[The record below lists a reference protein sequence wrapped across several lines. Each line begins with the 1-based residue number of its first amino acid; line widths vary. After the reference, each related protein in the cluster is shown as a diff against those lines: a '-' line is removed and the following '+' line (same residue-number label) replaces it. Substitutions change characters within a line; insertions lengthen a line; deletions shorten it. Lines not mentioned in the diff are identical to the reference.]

1 MKDYE
6 VIMTLTFTH
15 GTLPA
20 DHKAAIRLMKKA
32 LREQIGD
39 VQRAFAAVSARIE
52 ARVAEIDAL
61 KAQGDPVW
69 PVIDF
74 RRLAAGE
81 VSDVEREAIRRR
93 GCAVIKGHFPR
104 EQALGWDRS
113 MLEYLDRN
121 HFDEQ
126 YKGPGDTFF
135 GSLEASR
142 PEIFPI
148 YWSQAQMQ
156 ARQSDEMA
164 AVQSF
169 LNRLWTFEGD
179 GKQWFNPDISVI
191 YPDRIRRRP
200 PGTTSKGLGAHTDSG
215 ALERWLLPAYQ
226 QVFASVFR
234 GDIDNYDPWNAAHR
248 TEVEEY
254 TVDNTTKCSVFR
266 TFQGWTALS
275 DMIPHQGLLHVVPIP
290 EAMAYILLRPL
301 LDDVP
306 DDELCG
312 VAPGKV
318 LPVSEKWHPLLIR
331 ALTSI
336 PALEAGDSVWWHC
349 DVIHSVAPV
358 ENQQG
363 WGNVMYIPAAPL
375 CEKNLAYAKK
385 VKVALER
392 GASPGDFPRE
402 DYEVEWKDRFT
413 LADLNI
419 HGKRALGMT
428 P

>member
-1 MKDYE
+1 MA
-6 VIMTLTFTH
+6 FTSE
-15 GTLPA
+15 TLPT
-20 DHKAAIRLMKKA
+20 DHKASIRQMKQQ
-32 LREQIGD
+32 LRAQIGD
-39 VQRAFAAVSARIE
+39 VQQVFNRLSEQIA
-52 ARVAEIDAL
+52 ARVADINAL
-61 KAQGDPVW
+61 KAQGKSVW
-69 PVIDF
+69 PQ
-74 RRLAAGE
+74 LAYSDIAQGK
-81 VSDVEREAIRRR
+81 VSEAQRALIKRR

-113 MLEYLDRN
+113 MLDYLDQN
-121 HFDEQ
+121 HFDEV
-126 YKGPGDTFF
+126 YKGPGDSFF
-135 GSLEASR
+135 GTLEASR
-142 PEIFPI
+142 PEIYPI

-156 ARQSDEMA
+156 ARQSNEMA

-169 LNRLWTFEGD
+169 LNRLWRFESEGQ
-179 GKQWFNPDISVI
+179 QWFDPDVSVI

-226 QVFASVFR
+226 RVFASVFN
-234 GDIDNYDPWNAAHR
+234 GKFEEYDPWNAAHR

-275 DMIPHQGLLHVVPIP
+275 DMIPGQGLLHVVPIP
-290 EAMAYILLRPL
+290 EAMPYILLRPL

-306 DDELCG
+306 EDELCG
-312 VAPGKV
+312 VAPGRV
-318 LPVSEKWHPLLIR
+318 LPVSEKWHPLLME
-331 ALTSI
+331 ALSSI

-375 CEKNLAYAKK
+375 CAKNLAYARK
-385 VKVALER
+385 VKVALEQ

-402 DYEVEWKDRFT
+402 NYESDWSGRFT
-413 LADLNI
+413 LDDLNI
-419 HGKRALGMT
+419 HGKRALGMDV
-428 P
+428 

>member
-1 MKDYE
+1 MAVTCASE
-6 VIMTLTFTH
+6 
-15 GTLPA
+15 TLPA
-20 DHKAAIRLMKKA
+20 DHNAAIRQLKQE
-32 LREQIGD
+32 LRAQIGD
-39 VQRAFAAVSARIE
+39 VQTVFNQLSERIA
-52 ARVAEIDAL
+52 ARVAEINAL
-61 KAQGDPVW
+61 KARGEPVW
-69 PVIDF
+69 PVIPFADIQNGT
-74 RRLAAGE
+74 L
-81 VSDVEREAIRRR
+81 SDEQREAVKRR

-104 EQALGWDRS
+104 EKALGWDRS

-121 HFDEQ
+121 HFDEV
-126 YKGPGDTFF
+126 YKGPGDSFF
-135 GSLEASR
+135 GTLEASR
-142 PEIFPI
+142 PEIYPI

-156 ARQSDEMA
+156 ARQSSEMA
-164 AVQSF
+164 QVQSF
-169 LNRLWTFEGD
+169 LNRLWTFESE
-179 GKQWFNPDISVI
+179 GKQWFDPDVSVI

-226 QVFASVFR
+226 QVFAAVFN
-234 GDIDNYDPWNAAHR
+234 GKPEEYDPWNAAHR
-248 TEVEEY
+248 NEVEEY

-275 DMIPHQGLLHVVPIP
+275 DMLPGQGLLHVVPIP
-290 EAMAYILLRPL
+290 EAMAYVLLRPL

-312 VAPGKV
+312 VAPGRV
-318 LPVSEKWHPLLIR
+318 LPISAQWHPLLIE

-336 PALEAGDSVWWHC
+336 PELEAGDSVWWHC

-358 ENQQG
+358 TDQQG

-375 CEKNLAYAKK
+375 CEKNLAYAKR
-385 VKVALER
+385 VKAALEK

-402 DYEVEWKDRFT
+402 DYETTWADRFT
-413 LADLNI
+413 LDDLNE
-419 HGKRALGMT
+419 HGKRALGIQ

>member
-1 MKDYE
+1 M
-6 VIMTLTFTH
+6 TFTSE
-15 GTLPA
+15 TLPV
-20 DHKAAIRLMKKA
+20 DHKAAIRQMKQE
-32 LREQIGD
+32 LRQQMGD
-39 VQRAFAAVSARIE
+39 VKAVFNQLHARISQ
-52 ARVAEIDAL
+52 RVAEINAL
-61 KAQGDPVW
+61 KAQGEDVW
-69 PVIDF
+69 PVIAFEDVKQG
-74 RRLAAGE
+74 R
-81 VSDVEREAIRRR
+81 VSEQQRTLIKQR

-104 EQALGWDRS
+104 ERALGWDRD
-113 MLEYLDRN
+113 MMAYLEQN
-121 HFDEQ
+121 HFDDV
-126 YKGPGDTFF
+126 YKGPGDNFF
-135 GSLEASR
+135 GSLDASR
-142 PEIFPI
+142 PEIYPI
-148 YWSQAQMQ
+148 YWSQSQMQ

-169 LNRLWTFEGD
+169 LNRLWRFESEGTT
-179 GKQWFNPDISVI
+179 WFDPDVSVI

-226 QVFASVFR
+226 RVFANVFNGR
-234 GDIDNYDPWNAAHR
+234 LDEYDPWDAAHR

-254 TVDNTTKCSVFR
+254 TVENTTKCSVFR

-275 DMIPHQGLLHVVPIP
+275 DMIPGQGLLHVVPIP
-290 EAMAYILLRPL
+290 EAMAYVLLRPL

-306 DDELCG
+306 EDELCG

-318 LPVSEKWHPLLIR
+318 LPISEKWHPLLIE

-358 ENQQG
+358 NDQQG

-375 CEKNLAYAKK
+375 CEKNLAWARKA
-385 VKVALER
+385 KVALEN

-402 DYEVEWKDRFT
+402 DYEANWEGRFT
-413 LADLNI
+413 LADLNEY
-419 HGKRALGMT
+419 GKRALGMN
-428 P
+428 

>member
-1 MKDYE
+1 
-6 VIMTLTFTH
+6 MTLTFTSE
-15 GTLPA
+15 TLPS
-20 DHKAAIRLMKKA
+20 DHKAAIRQMKRE
-32 LREQIGD
+32 LRAQIGD
-39 VQRAFAAVSARIE
+39 VQAVFDRLSDKIAG
-52 ARVAEIDAL
+52 RVAEINAL
-61 KAQGDPVW
+61 KSKGDPVW
-69 PVIDF
+69 PVIPF
-74 RRLAAGE
+74 A
-81 VSDVEREAIRRR
+81 DVQSGNISQEQREAVKRR

-104 EQALGWDRS
+104 EQALAWDNA
-113 MLEYLDRN
+113 MLDYLDLNR
-121 HFDEQ
+121 FDDV
-126 YKGPGDTFF
+126 YKGPGDNFF
-135 GSLEASR
+135 GSLTASR
-142 PEIFPI
+142 PEIYPI
-148 YWSQAQMQ
+148 YWSHAQME
-156 ARQSDEMA
+156 ARQSEEMA
-164 AVQSF
+164 QVQSF
-169 LNRLWTFEGD
+169 LNRLWTFESN
-179 GKQWFNPDISVI
+179 GKQWFNPDVSVI

-226 QVFASVFR
+226 QVFARVFD
-234 GDIDNYDPWNAAHR
+234 GNVDQYDPWNAAHR

-275 DMIPHQGLLHVVPIP
+275 DMIPDQGLLHVVPIP

-306 DDELCG
+306 EDELCG
-312 VAPGKV
+312 VAPGRV
-318 LPVSEKWHPLLIR
+318 LPISEKWHPLLIE

-363 WGNVMYIPAAPL
+363 WGNVMYIPAAPM

-385 VKVALER
+385 VKAALET

-402 DYEVEWKDRFT
+402 DYESDWQSRFT
-413 LADLNI
+413 TDDLNI
-419 HGKRALGMT
+419 HGKRALGMV
-428 P
+428 

>member
-1 MKDYE
+1 MAF
-6 VIMTLTFTH
+6 TFTYE
-15 GTLPA
+15 TLPDDPESA
-20 DHKAAIRLMKKA
+20 IRQMKAA
-32 LREQIGD
+32 LRAQLGD
-39 VQRAFAAVSARIE
+39 VQQVFDKLSASIE

-61 KAQGDPVW
+61 KAQGRPVW
-69 PVIDF
+69 PEIPFADI
-74 RRLAAGE
+74 AAGS
-81 VSDVEREAIRRR
+81 VSEATRSEIKRR

-104 EQALGWDRS
+104 GQALAWDRS
-113 MLEYLDRN
+113 MLDYLDANR
-121 HFDEQ
+121 FDAV
-126 YKGPGDTFF
+126 YKGPGDSFF

-142 PEIFPI
+142 PEIYPI

-156 ARQSDEMA
+156 ARQSDSMA
-164 AVQSF
+164 AAQAF
-169 LNRLWTFEGD
+169 LNRLWQVESEG
-179 GKQWFNPDISVI
+179 KRWFDPDVSII

-226 QVFASVFR
+226 KVFASVFN
-234 GDIDNYDPWNAAHR
+234 GKIDEYDPWNAAHR

-254 TVDNTTKCSVFR
+254 TVDNTTKCSAFR

-275 DMIPHQGLLHVVPIP
+275 DMLPNQGLLHVVPIP

-306 DDELCG
+306 EEELCG

-318 LPVSEKWHPLLIR
+318 LPVSAQWHPLLMK

-349 DVIHSVAPV
+349 DVIHAVAPV

-363 WGNVMYIPAAPL
+363 WGNVMYIPAAPM
-375 CEKNLAYAKK
+375 CKKNLAYAHK
-385 VKVALER
+385 VRAALET

-402 DYEVEWKDRFT
+402 DYEKAWQGRFT
-413 LADLNI
+413 LDDLNV
-419 HGKRALGMT
+419 HGRRALGLEA
-428 P
+428 

>member
-1 MKDYE
+1 M
-6 VIMTLTFTH
+6 TFTSE
-15 GTLPA
+15 TLPA
-20 DHKAAIRLMKKA
+20 DPKAAIRQLKRE
-32 LREQIGD
+32 LRAQIGD
-39 VQRAFAAVSARIE
+39 VQAVFNKLSDKIAT
-52 ARVAEIDAL
+52 RVAEINAL
-61 KAQGDPVW
+61 KNKGESVW
-69 PVIDF
+69 PEIPF
-74 RRLAAGE
+74 A
-81 VSDVEREAIRRR
+81 DVKNGTITDAQREAVKRR

-104 EQALGWDRS
+104 EQALAWDRS
-113 MLEYLDRN
+113 MLDYLDLN
-121 HFDEQ
+121 KFDDV
-126 YKGPGDTFF
+126 YKGPGDNFF
-135 GSLEASR
+135 GTLTASR
-142 PEIFPI
+142 PEIYPI

-156 ARQSDEMA
+156 ARQSEEMA
-164 AVQSF
+164 QVQSF
-169 LNRLWTFEGD
+169 LNRLWTFESN
-179 GKQWFNPDISVI
+179 GKQWFNPDVSVI

-226 QVFASVFR
+226 QVFARVFD
-234 GDIDNYDPWNAAHR
+234 GNVDKYDPWNAAHR

-275 DMIPHQGLLHVVPIP
+275 DMIPGQGLLHVVPIP

-306 DDELCG
+306 EDELCG
-312 VAPGKV
+312 VAPGRV
-318 LPVSEKWHPLLIR
+318 LPVSEKWHPLLIE
-331 ALTSI
+331 ALSSI

-363 WGNVMYIPAAPL
+363 WGNVMYIPAAPM

-385 VKVALER
+385 VKEALET

-402 DYEVEWKDRFT
+402 DYEKSWQDRFT
-413 LADLNI
+413 VNDLNI
-419 HGKRALGMT
+419 HGKRALGMV
-428 P
+428 

>member
-1 MKDYE
+1 M
-6 VIMTLTFTH
+6 TFTSE
-15 GTLPA
+15 TLPA
-20 DHKAAIRLMKKA
+20 DPKAAIRQLKRE
-32 LREQIGD
+32 LRAQIGD
-39 VQRAFAAVSARIE
+39 VQAVFNKLSDKIAT
-52 ARVAEIDAL
+52 RVAEINAL
-61 KAQGDPVW
+61 KNKGETVW
-69 PVIDF
+69 PEIPF
-74 RRLAAGE
+74 A
-81 VSDVEREAIRRR
+81 DVKNGTITDAQREAVKRR

-104 EQALGWDRS
+104 EQALAWDRS
-113 MLEYLDRN
+113 MLDYLDLN
-121 HFDEQ
+121 KFDDV
-126 YKGPGDTFF
+126 YKGPGDNFF
-135 GSLEASR
+135 GTLTASR
-142 PEIFPI
+142 PEIYPI

-156 ARQSDEMA
+156 ARQSEEMA
-164 AVQSF
+164 QVQSF
-169 LNRLWTFEGD
+169 LNRLWTFESN
-179 GKQWFNPDISVI
+179 GKQWFNPDVSVI

-226 QVFASVFR
+226 QVFARVFD
-234 GDIDNYDPWNAAHR
+234 GNVDKYDPWNAAHR

-275 DMIPHQGLLHVVPIP
+275 DMIPGQGLLHVVPIP

-306 DDELCG
+306 EDELCG
-312 VAPGKV
+312 VAPGRV
-318 LPVSEKWHPLLIR
+318 LPVSEKWHPLLIE

-363 WGNVMYIPAAPL
+363 WGNVMYIPAAPM

-385 VKVALER
+385 VKEALET

-402 DYEVEWKDRFT
+402 DYEKSWQDRFT
-413 LADLNI
+413 VNDLNI
-419 HGKRALGMT
+419 HGKRALGMA
-428 P
+428 

>member
-1 MKDYE
+1 MA
-6 VIMTLTFTH
+6 FTSE
-15 GTLPA
+15 TLPI
-20 DHKAAIRLMKKA
+20 DHKASIRQMKQE
-32 LREQIGD
+32 LRAQIGD
-39 VQRAFAAVSARIE
+39 VQQVFNRLSEQIAT
-52 ARVAEIDAL
+52 RVADINAL
-61 KAQGDPVW
+61 KTQGKSVWPQIAYSDIAQGK
-69 PVIDF
+69 
-74 RRLAAGE
+74 
-81 VSDVEREAIRRR
+81 VSEAQRALIKRR

-104 EQALGWDRS
+104 EQALGWDRA
-113 MLEYLDRN
+113 MLDYLDQN
-121 HFDEQ
+121 HFDEV
-126 YKGPGDTFF
+126 YKGPGDSFF
-135 GSLEASR
+135 GTLEASR
-142 PEIFPI
+142 PEIYPI

-156 ARQSDEMA
+156 ARQSNEMA
-164 AVQSF
+164 AVQAF
-169 LNRLWTFEGD
+169 LNRLWRFESEGQ
-179 GKQWFNPDISVI
+179 QWFDPDVSVI

-226 QVFASVFR
+226 RVFASVFS
-234 GDIDNYDPWNAAHR
+234 GKFEEYDPWNAAHR

-275 DMIPHQGLLHVVPIP
+275 DMIPGQGLLHVVPIP

-306 DDELCG
+306 EDELCG
-312 VAPGKV
+312 VAPGRV
-318 LPVSEKWHPLLIR
+318 LPVSEKWHPLLME
-331 ALTSI
+331 ALSSI

-375 CEKNLAYAKK
+375 CAKNLAYARK
-385 VKVALER
+385 VKVALEQ

-402 DYEVEWKDRFT
+402 NYESDWSGRFT
-413 LADLNI
+413 LNDLNI
-419 HGKRALGMT
+419 HGKRALCIEV
-428 P
+428 

>member
-1 MKDYE
+1 MKE
-6 VIMTLTFTH
+6 REGVMSLTFTSE
-15 GTLPA
+15 TLPA
-20 DHKAAIRLMKKA
+20 DHKAAIRQMKRE
-32 LREQIGD
+32 LRAQIGD
-39 VQRAFAAVSARIE
+39 VQAVFHRLHAKI
-52 ARVAEIDAL
+52 ADRVAEIAAL
-61 KAQGDPVW
+61 KKSGDPVW
-69 PVIDF
+69 PVIPFADVKNGTLSEAQ
-74 RRLAAGE
+74 RAA
-81 VSDVEREAIRRR
+81 VKRR

-104 EQALGWDRS
+104 EQALAWDNA
-113 MLEYLDRN
+113 MLDYLDRN
-121 HFDEQ
+121 HFDEV
-126 YKGPGDTFF
+126 YKGPGDNFF
-135 GSLEASR
+135 GTLTASR
-142 PEIFPI
+142 PEIYPI

-156 ARQSDEMA
+156 ARQSEEMA
-164 AVQSF
+164 QVQSF
-169 LNRLWTFEGD
+169 LNRLWTFESN
-179 GKQWFNPDISVI
+179 GKQWFNPDVSVI

-226 QVFASVFR
+226 QVFARVFD
-234 GDIDNYDPWNAAHR
+234 GNLDQYDPWNAAHR
-248 TEVEEY
+248 TDVEEY

-275 DMIPHQGLLHVVPIP
+275 DMIPDQGLLHVVPIP

-306 DDELCG
+306 EDELCG
-312 VAPGKV
+312 VAPGRV
-318 LPVSEKWHPLLIR
+318 LPISEKWHPLLIE

-363 WGNVMYIPAAPL
+363 WGNVMYIPAAPM

-385 VKVALER
+385 VKAALET

-402 DYEVEWKDRFT
+402 DYETDWQDRFT
-413 LADLNI
+413 LNDLNI
-419 HGKRALGMT
+419 HGKRALGMA
-428 P
+428 

>member
-1 MKDYE
+1 MA
-6 VIMTLTFTH
+6 FTSE
-15 GTLPA
+15 TLPT
-20 DHKAAIRLMKKA
+20 DHKASIRQMKQQ
-32 LREQIGD
+32 LRAQIGD
-39 VQRAFAAVSARIE
+39 VQQVFNRLSEQIA
-52 ARVAEIDAL
+52 ARVADINAL
-61 KAQGDPVW
+61 KAQGKSVW
-69 PVIDF
+69 PQ
-74 RRLAAGE
+74 LAYSDIAQGK
-81 VSDVEREAIRRR
+81 VSEAQRALIKRR

-113 MLEYLDRN
+113 MLDYLDQN
-121 HFDEQ
+121 HFDEV
-126 YKGPGDTFF
+126 YKGPGDSFF
-135 GSLEASR
+135 GTLEASR
-142 PEIFPI
+142 PEIYPI

-156 ARQSDEMA
+156 ARQSNEMA

-169 LNRLWTFEGD
+169 LNRLWRFESEGQ
-179 GKQWFNPDISVI
+179 QWFDPDVSVI

-226 QVFASVFR
+226 RVFASVFN
-234 GDIDNYDPWNAAHR
+234 GKFEEYDPWNAAHR

-275 DMIPHQGLLHVVPIP
+275 DMIPGQGLLHVVPIP

-306 DDELCG
+306 EDELCG
-312 VAPGKV
+312 VAPGRV
-318 LPVSEKWHPLLIR
+318 LPVSEKWHPLLME
-331 ALTSI
+331 ALSSI

-375 CEKNLAYAKK
+375 CAKNLAYARK
-385 VKVALER
+385 VKVALEQ

-402 DYEVEWKDRFT
+402 NYESDWSGRFT
-413 LADLNI
+413 LDDLNI
-419 HGKRALGMT
+419 HGKRALGIEI
-428 P
+428 

>member
-1 MKDYE
+1 MA
-6 VIMTLTFTH
+6 FTSE
-15 GTLPA
+15 TLPI
-20 DHKAAIRLMKKA
+20 DHKASIRQMKQQ
-32 LREQIGD
+32 LRAQIGD
-39 VQRAFAAVSARIE
+39 VQQVFNRLSEQIA
-52 ARVAEIDAL
+52 ARVADINAL
-61 KAQGDPVW
+61 KAQGKSVW
-69 PVIDF
+69 PQIAYSDI
-74 RRLAAGE
+74 AQGK
-81 VSDVEREAIRRR
+81 VSEAQRALIKRR

-104 EQALGWDRS
+104 EQALDWDRS
-113 MLEYLDRN
+113 MLDYLDQN
-121 HFDEQ
+121 HFDEV
-126 YKGPGDTFF
+126 YKGPGDSFF

-142 PEIFPI
+142 PEIYPI

-156 ARQSDEMA
+156 ARQSKEMA
-164 AVQSF
+164 AVQAF
-169 LNRLWTFEGD
+169 LNRLWRFESEGQ
-179 GKQWFNPDISVI
+179 QWFDPDVSVI
-191 YPDRIRRRP
+191 YPDRIRRRL

-226 QVFASVFR
+226 RVFASVFS
-234 GDIDNYDPWNAAHR
+234 GKFDEYDPWNAAHR

-275 DMIPHQGLLHVVPIP
+275 DMIPGQGLLHVVPIP

-306 DDELCG
+306 EDELCG
-312 VAPGKV
+312 VAPGRV
-318 LPVSEKWHPLLIR
+318 LPVSEKWHPLLME
-331 ALTSI
+331 ALSSI

-375 CEKNLAYAKK
+375 CAKNLAYARK
-385 VKVALER
+385 VKVALEQ

-402 DYEVEWKDRFT
+402 NYESDWSGRFT
-413 LADLNI
+413 LDDLNI
-419 HGKRALGMT
+419 HGKRALGIEV
-428 P
+428 

>member
-1 MKDYE
+1 
-6 VIMTLTFTH
+6 MTLTFTH

>member
-1 MKDYE
+1 MA
-6 VIMTLTFTH
+6 FTSE
-15 GTLPA
+15 TLPT
-20 DHKAAIRLMKKA
+20 DHKASIRQMKQE
-32 LREQIGD
+32 LRAQIGD
-39 VQRAFAAVSARIE
+39 VQQVFNRLSEQIA
-52 ARVAEIDAL
+52 ARVADINAL
-61 KAQGDPVW
+61 KAQGKSVW
-69 PVIDF
+69 PQIAYSDI
-74 RRLAAGE
+74 AQGK
-81 VSDVEREAIRRR
+81 VSEAQRALIKQR

-113 MLEYLDRN
+113 MLDYLDQN
-121 HFDEQ
+121 HFDEV
-126 YKGPGDTFF
+126 YKGPGDSFF
-135 GSLEASR
+135 GTLEASR
-142 PEIFPI
+142 PEIYPI

-156 ARQSDEMA
+156 ARQSEEMA

-169 LNRLWTFEGD
+169 LNRLWRFESEGQ
-179 GKQWFNPDISVI
+179 QWFDPDVSVI

-226 QVFASVFR
+226 RVFASVFS
-234 GDIDNYDPWNAAHR
+234 GKFEEYDPWNAAHR

-275 DMIPHQGLLHVVPIP
+275 DMIPGQGLLHVVPIP

-306 DDELCG
+306 EDELCG
-312 VAPGKV
+312 VAPGRV
-318 LPVSEKWHPLLIR
+318 LPVSEKWHPLLME
-331 ALTSI
+331 ALSSI

-375 CEKNLAYAKK
+375 CAKNLAYARK
-385 VKVALER
+385 VKVALEQ

-402 DYEVEWKDRFT
+402 NYESDWSGRFT
-413 LADLNI
+413 LDDLNI
-419 HGKRALGMT
+419 HGKRALGMDV
-428 P
+428 

>member
-1 MKDYE
+1 M
-6 VIMTLTFTH
+6 TFTSE
-15 GTLPA
+15 TLPA
-20 DHKAAIRLMKKA
+20 DHKAAIRQLKRE
-32 LREQIGD
+32 LRAQIGD
-39 VQRAFAAVSARIE
+39 VQAVFDKLSDSIAT
-52 ARVAEIDAL
+52 RVAEINAL
-61 KAQGDPVW
+61 KNKGESVW
-69 PVIDF
+69 PVIPF
-74 RRLAAGE
+74 N
-81 VSDVEREAIRRR
+81 DVKNGTITDAQREAVKRR

-104 EQALGWDRS
+104 EQALAWDRS
-113 MLEYLDRN
+113 MLDYLDLN
-121 HFDEQ
+121 KFDEV
-126 YKGPGDTFF
+126 YKGPGDNFF
-135 GSLEASR
+135 GTLTASR
-142 PEIFPI
+142 PEIYPI

-156 ARQSDEMA
+156 ARQSEEMA
-164 AVQSF
+164 QVQSF
-169 LNRLWTFEGD
+169 LNRLWTFESN
-179 GKQWFNPDISVI
+179 GKQWFDPDVSVI

-226 QVFASVFR
+226 QVFARVFD
-234 GDIDNYDPWNAAHR
+234 GNVEKYDPWNAAHR

-275 DMIPHQGLLHVVPIP
+275 DMIPGQGLLHVVPIP

-306 DDELCG
+306 EDELCG
-312 VAPGKV
+312 VAPGRV
-318 LPVSEKWHPLLIR
+318 LPVSEKWHPLLIE

-358 ENQQG
+358 EDQQG
-363 WGNVMYIPAAPL
+363 WGNVMYIPAAPM

-385 VKVALER
+385 VKEALET

-402 DYEVEWKDRFT
+402 DYEKTWQDRFT
-413 LADLNI
+413 VNDLNI
-419 HGKRALGMT
+419 HGKRALGMV
-428 P
+428 

>member
-1 MKDYE
+1 MA
-6 VIMTLTFTH
+6 FTSE
-15 GTLPA
+15 TLPI
-20 DHKAAIRLMKKA
+20 DHKASIRQMKQE
-32 LREQIGD
+32 LRAQIGD
-39 VQRAFAAVSARIE
+39 VQQVFNRLSEQIAT
-52 ARVAEIDAL
+52 RVADINAL
-61 KAQGDPVW
+61 KTQGKSVWPQIAYSDIAQGK
-69 PVIDF
+69 
-74 RRLAAGE
+74 
-81 VSDVEREAIRRR
+81 VSEAQRALIKRR

-104 EQALGWDRS
+104 EQALGWDRA
-113 MLEYLDRN
+113 MLDYLDQN
-121 HFDEQ
+121 HFDEV
-126 YKGPGDTFF
+126 YKGPGDSFF
-135 GSLEASR
+135 GTLEASR
-142 PEIFPI
+142 PEIYPI

-156 ARQSDEMA
+156 ARQSNEMA
-164 AVQSF
+164 AVQAF
-169 LNRLWTFEGD
+169 LNRLWRFESEGQ
-179 GKQWFNPDISVI
+179 QWFDPDVSVI

-226 QVFASVFR
+226 RVFASVFS
-234 GDIDNYDPWNAAHR
+234 GKFEEYDPWNAAHR

-275 DMIPHQGLLHVVPIP
+275 DMIPGQGLLHVVPIP

-306 DDELCG
+306 EDELCG
-312 VAPGKV
+312 VAPGRV
-318 LPVSEKWHPLLIR
+318 LPVSEKWHPLLME
-331 ALTSI
+331 ALSSI

-375 CEKNLAYAKK
+375 CAKNLAYARK
-385 VKVALER
+385 VKVALEQ

-402 DYEVEWKDRFT
+402 NYESDWSGRFT
-413 LADLNI
+413 LNDLNI
-419 HGKRALGMT
+419 HGKRALGIEV
-428 P
+428 

>member
-1 MKDYE
+1 MS
-6 VIMTLTFTH
+6 LTFTSE
-15 GTLPA
+15 TLPA
-20 DHKAAIRLMKKA
+20 DHKAAIRQMKRE
-32 LREQIGD
+32 LRAQIGD
-39 VQRAFAAVSARIE
+39 VQAVFNRLHAKITD
-52 ARVAEIDAL
+52 RVAEIAAL
-61 KAQGDPVW
+61 KKSGDPVW
-69 PVIDF
+69 PVIPFADVKNGTLSEAQ
-74 RRLAAGE
+74 RAA
-81 VSDVEREAIRRR
+81 VKRR

-104 EQALGWDRS
+104 EQALAWDNA
-113 MLEYLDRN
+113 MLDYLDRN
-121 HFDEQ
+121 HFDEV
-126 YKGPGDTFF
+126 YKGPGDNFF
-135 GSLEASR
+135 GTLTASR
-142 PEIFPI
+142 PEIYPI

-156 ARQSDEMA
+156 ARQSEEMA
-164 AVQSF
+164 QVQSF
-169 LNRLWTFEGD
+169 LNRLWTFESN
-179 GKQWFNPDISVI
+179 GKQWFNPDVSVI

-226 QVFASVFR
+226 QVFARVFD
-234 GDIDNYDPWNAAHR
+234 GNVDEYDPWNAAHR
-248 TEVEEY
+248 TDVEEY

-275 DMIPHQGLLHVVPIP
+275 DMIPDQGLLHVVPIP

-306 DDELCG
+306 EDELCG
-312 VAPGKV
+312 VAPGRV
-318 LPVSEKWHPLLIR
+318 LPISEKWHPLLIE

-363 WGNVMYIPAAPL
+363 WGNVMYIPAAPM

-385 VKVALER
+385 VKAALET

-402 DYEVEWKDRFT
+402 DYETDWQDRFT
-413 LADLNI
+413 LNDLNI
-419 HGKRALGMT
+419 HGKRALGMA
-428 P
+428 

>member
-1 MKDYE
+1 M
-6 VIMTLTFTH
+6 TFTSE
-15 GTLPA
+15 TLPA
-20 DHKAAIRLMKKA
+20 DHKAAIRQLKRE
-32 LREQIGD
+32 LRAQIGD
-39 VQRAFAAVSARIE
+39 VQAVFDKLSDKIAT
-52 ARVAEIDAL
+52 RVAEINAL
-61 KAQGDPVW
+61 KNKGESVW
-69 PVIDF
+69 PEIPF
-74 RRLAAGE
+74 A
-81 VSDVEREAIRRR
+81 DVKNGTITDAQREAVKRR

-104 EQALGWDRS
+104 EQALAWDRS
-113 MLEYLDRN
+113 MLDYLDLN
-121 HFDEQ
+121 NFDEM
-126 YKGPGDTFF
+126 YKGPGDNFF
-135 GSLEASR
+135 GTLTASR
-142 PEIFPI
+142 PEIYPI

-156 ARQSDEMA
+156 ARQSEEMA
-164 AVQSF
+164 QVQSF
-169 LNRLWTFEGD
+169 LNRLWTFESN
-179 GKQWFNPDISVI
+179 GKRWFDPDVSVI

-226 QVFASVFR
+226 QVFARVFD
-234 GDIDNYDPWNAAHR
+234 GNVEKYDPWNAAHR

-275 DMIPHQGLLHVVPIP
+275 DMIPGQGLLHVVPIP

-306 DDELCG
+306 EDELCG
-312 VAPGKV
+312 VAPGRV
-318 LPVSEKWHPLLIR
+318 LPVSEKWHPLLIE
-331 ALTSI
+331 ALSSI

-363 WGNVMYIPAAPL
+363 WGNVMYIPAAPM

-385 VKVALER
+385 VKEALET

-402 DYEVEWKDRFT
+402 DYEKSWQDRFT
-413 LADLNI
+413 VNDLNI
-419 HGKRALGMT
+419 HGKRALGMA
-428 P
+428 

>member
-1 MKDYE
+1 M
-6 VIMTLTFTH
+6 TFTSE
-15 GTLPA
+15 TLPA
-20 DHKAAIRLMKKA
+20 DHKAAIRQLKRE
-32 LREQIGD
+32 LRAQIGD
-39 VQRAFAAVSARIE
+39 VQAVFDKLSDKIAT
-52 ARVAEIDAL
+52 RVAEINAL
-61 KAQGDPVW
+61 KNKGESVW
-69 PVIDF
+69 PVIPF
-74 RRLAAGE
+74 A
-81 VSDVEREAIRRR
+81 DVKNGTITDAQREAVKRR

-104 EQALGWDRS
+104 EQALAWDRS
-113 MLEYLDRN
+113 MLDYLDLN
-121 HFDEQ
+121 KFDEV
-126 YKGPGDTFF
+126 YKGPGDNFF
-135 GSLEASR
+135 GTLTASR
-142 PEIFPI
+142 PEIYPI
-148 YWSQAQMQ
+148 YWSQ
-156 ARQSDEMA
+156 
-164 AVQSF
+164 VQSF
-169 LNRLWTFEGD
+169 LNRLWTFESN
-179 GKQWFNPDISVI
+179 GKQWFNPDVSVI

-226 QVFASVFR
+226 QVFARVFD
-234 GDIDNYDPWNAAHR
+234 GNVEKYDPWNAAHR

-275 DMIPHQGLLHVVPIP
+275 DMIPGQGLLHVVPIP

-306 DDELCG
+306 EDELCG
-312 VAPGKV
+312 VAPGRV
-318 LPVSEKWHPLLIR
+318 LPISEKWHPLLIE

-363 WGNVMYIPAAPL
+363 WGNVMYIPAAPM

-385 VKVALER
+385 VKEALET

-402 DYEVEWKDRFT
+402 DYEKSWQDRFT
-413 LADLNI
+413 VNDLNI
-419 HGKRALGMT
+419 HGKRALGMA
-428 P
+428 

>member
-1 MKDYE
+1 MA
-6 VIMTLTFTH
+6 FTSE
-15 GTLPA
+15 TLPT
-20 DHKAAIRLMKKA
+20 DHKASIRQMKQE
-32 LREQIGD
+32 LRAQIGD
-39 VQRAFAAVSARIE
+39 VQQVFNRLSEQIA
-52 ARVAEIDAL
+52 ARVADINAL
-61 KAQGDPVW
+61 KAQGKSVW
-69 PVIDF
+69 PQIAYSDI
-74 RRLAAGE
+74 AQGK
-81 VSDVEREAIRRR
+81 VSEAQRALIKQR

-113 MLEYLDRN
+113 MLDYLDQN
-121 HFDEQ
+121 HFDEV
-126 YKGPGDTFF
+126 YKGPGDSFF
-135 GSLEASR
+135 GTLEASR
-142 PEIFPI
+142 PEIYPI

-156 ARQSDEMA
+156 ARQSEEMA

-169 LNRLWTFEGD
+169 LNRLWRFESEGQ
-179 GKQWFNPDISVI
+179 QWFDPDVSVI

-226 QVFASVFR
+226 RVFASVFS
-234 GDIDNYDPWNAAHR
+234 GKFEEYDPWNAAHR

-275 DMIPHQGLLHVVPIP
+275 DMIPGQGLLHVVPIP

-306 DDELCG
+306 EDELCG
-312 VAPGKV
+312 VAPGRV
-318 LPVSEKWHPLLIR
+318 LPVSEKWHPLLIE
-331 ALTSI
+331 ALSSI

-375 CEKNLAYAKK
+375 CAKNLAYARK
-385 VKVALER
+385 VKVALEQ

-402 DYEVEWKDRFT
+402 NYESDWSGRFT
-413 LADLNI
+413 LDDLNI
-419 HGKRALGMT
+419 HGKRALGMDV
-428 P
+428 

>member
-1 MKDYE
+1 M
-6 VIMTLTFTH
+6 TFTSE
-15 GTLPA
+15 TLPA
-20 DHKAAIRLMKKA
+20 DPKAAIRQLKRE
-32 LREQIGD
+32 LRAQIGD
-39 VQRAFAAVSARIE
+39 VQAVFDKLSDKIAT
-52 ARVAEIDAL
+52 RVAEINAL
-61 KAQGDPVW
+61 KNKGESVW
-69 PVIDF
+69 PEIPF
-74 RRLAAGE
+74 A
-81 VSDVEREAIRRR
+81 DVKNGAITDAQREAVKRR

-104 EQALGWDRS
+104 EQALAWDRS
-113 MLEYLDRN
+113 MLDYLDLN
-121 HFDEQ
+121 KFDDV
-126 YKGPGDTFF
+126 YKGPGDNFF
-135 GSLEASR
+135 GTLTASR

-156 ARQSDEMA
+156 ARQSEEMA
-164 AVQSF
+164 QVQSF
-169 LNRLWTFEGD
+169 LNRLWTFESN
-179 GKQWFNPDISVI
+179 GKQWFDPDVSVI

-226 QVFASVFR
+226 QVFARVFDGSV
-234 GDIDNYDPWNAAHR
+234 DKYDPWNAAHR

-275 DMIPHQGLLHVVPIP
+275 DMIPGQGLLHVVPIP

-306 DDELCG
+306 EDELCG
-312 VAPGKV
+312 VAPGRV
-318 LPVSEKWHPLLIR
+318 LPISEKWHPLLIE
-331 ALTSI
+331 ALSSI

-363 WGNVMYIPAAPL
+363 WGNVMYIPAAPM

-385 VKVALER
+385 VKEALET

-402 DYEVEWKDRFT
+402 DYEKTWQDRFT
-413 LADLNI
+413 VNDLNI
-419 HGKRALGMT
+419 HGKRALGMA
-428 P
+428 